1 MLPRNT
7 TDPKHWQGRA
17 AQMRALALTIGDP
30 RVAALMNDLAAHYDK
45 LSETAAAHRPGD
57 REPRP
62 RKELK

>member
-45 LSETAAAHRPGD
+45 LSETARRSSPW
-57 REPRP
+57 R
-62 RKELK
+62 